1 MADQPGNVS
10 LDTHVTD
17 LTITASEREVL
28 RRLAAHVAELAA
40 RPIEAEKRALWY
52 RHNALDKSVRPLLFC
67 DPEHSWKEIITP
79 EQMETSHELARD
91 WEYRLRKEIF
101 WAEQMNDDR
110 VTEPWFNLFW
120 VYRRGDWGVHE
131 LYHGGENGGSKSW
144 EAPLQKLD
152 DLSALRFQS
161 LEVDRPATEQL
172 LEKARETFGDLLP
185 IRLRGSW
192 YWTLG
197 LTWEAIKLRGL
208 QSFMLDMYDNPEG
221 LHRLMAFLRDGT
233 LNLLDRLESEGLF
246 TLNNEGDYVGS
257 GGFGWTRELPAADFS
272 GKVRTRDL
280 WCLCESQETVGVSPA
295 MFGEFVF
302 PYQQPLMERFGRVC
316 YGCCEGLHNRWDML
330 SKVSN
335 LRRVSVS
342 PWADREQMAE
352 HLQDRFIYSLK
363 PHPGLLAGDTFSPDA
378 VRADIRDILEKAKG
392 CRLEI
397 IMKDNHT
404 IRQQP
409 QRVIDWCSITRQEI
423 EASTT

>member
-10 LDTHVTD
+10 LDTHVND
-17 LTITASEREVL
+17 MTITASEREVL
-28 RRLAAHVAELAA
+28 RRLAARVAELAA
-40 RPIEAEKRALWY
+40 RPIEKEKRELWH
-52 RHNALDKSVRPLLFC
+52 RHNALDKNVRPLLFC
-67 DPEHSWKEIITP
+67 DPEHGWQEIITS
-79 EQMETSHELARD
+79 EQMETCHELARD

-101 WAEQMNDDR
+101 WAERMNDDR
-110 VTEPWFNLFW
+110 VTEPWFSVFW

-131 LYHGGENGGSKSW
+131 NYHGGEDGGSKSW
-144 EAPLQKLD
+144 DAPLKNLD
-152 DLSALRFQS
+152 DLSGLRYQS

-172 LEKARETFGDLLP
+172 FEKARETFGDLLP

-208 QSFMLDMYDNPEG
+208 QSFMLDMYDDPEG
-221 LHRLMAFLRDGT
+221 LHQLMAFLRDGT

-257 GGFGWTRELPAADFS
+257 GGFGWTRELPTADFS
-272 GKVRTRDL
+272 GKARTRDL
-280 WCLCESQETVGVSPA
+280 WCLCESQETVGVSPD

-302 PYQQPLMERFGRVC
+302 PYQQPLMERFGWVC

-342 PWADREQMAE
+342 PWADRKQMAA
-352 HLQDRFIYSLK
+352 HLQDRFVYSLK
-363 PHPGLLAGDTFSPDA
+363 PHPGLLAGDTFSSEA

>member
-28 RRLAAHVAELAA
+28 RRLAAQVAMLAA

-67 DPEHSWKEIITP
+67 DPEHGWQEIITAT
-79 EQMETSHELARD
+79 QMETTHELARD

-152 DLSALRFQS
+152 DLSALRYQS
-161 LEVDRPATEQL
+161 LEVDRAATEQL
-172 LEKARETFGDLLP
+172 MGIANEIFGDLLP

-208 QSFMLDMYDNPEG
+208 QSFMLDMYDDPEG

-233 LNLLDRLESEGLF
+233 LNLLDRLEREGLF

-272 GKVRTRDL
+272 DKVRTRDL

-316 YGCCEGLHNRWDML
+316 YGCCEGLHNRWHLL
-330 SKVSN
+330 SKIGN

-352 HLQDRFIYSLK
+352 HLQDRYIYSLK

-409 QRVIDWCSITRQEI
+409 QRVIDWCTLARQEI
-423 EASTT
+423 ENH